1 MFYVQ
6 RYFACFFHSLFIWL
20 YIEMPETVT
29 ANYIKWTK
37 NEKFSRNCLKFQVF
51 QKQIHLT
58 CSRLYQQGFLEYKR
72 GSTSPHHI
80 KHQFYLDYC
89 CLQCNEHV
97 YYGRKGVSCSS
108 SDISGLIRKVLA
120 CHQYKIR
127 YSPKMTKMCFGF
139 QDAVRN
145 IFFSSMMSP
154 ISNFLTSWN
163 QIASVLFKTIIISR
177 TLYRTVQKRAA

>member
-1 MFYVQ
+1 MKSSQETAWNSKYSKNKFILLVPDYTNKGSWNIKGE
-6 RYFACFFHSLFIWL
+6 AHHS
-20 YIEMPETVT
+20 
-29 ANYIKWTK
+29 
-37 NEKFSRNCLKFQVF
+37 
-51 QKQIHLT
+51 
-58 CSRLYQQGFLEYKR
+58 
-72 GSTSPHHI
+72 HHI

-163 QIASVLFKTIIISR
+163 QIASVLFKTILISP